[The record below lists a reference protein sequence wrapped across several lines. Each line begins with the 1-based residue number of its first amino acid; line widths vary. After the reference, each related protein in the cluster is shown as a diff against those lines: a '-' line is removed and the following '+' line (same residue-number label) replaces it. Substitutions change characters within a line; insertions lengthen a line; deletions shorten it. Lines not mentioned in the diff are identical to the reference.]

1 MAFVERSIES
11 YDVLTPSPLVTLRH
25 NIFAND
31 LYVLCVI
38 SVLSIELVLILFFTS
53 KMLLYLFINNCDT
66 A

>member
-1 MAFVERSIES
+1 MAFVDRSIES
-11 YDVLTPSPLVTLRH
+11 YDVLTASSLVTLRH
-25 NIFAND
+25 NIFIND

-53 KMLLYLFINNCDT
+53 KMLLYLFINNCGT